1 MSKRKL
7 VTLLFALGS
16 ALVAASVYFPRLA
29 PFATVLALLMRSPFA
44 VAFARNAG
52 VEIPVI
58 VTEPEVLTKGEGK

>member
-29 PFATVLALLMRSPFA
+29 PFATMLALLMRSPFA
-44 VAFARNAG
+44 VAFAQGAG
-52 VEIPVI
+52 VEIPV
-58 VTEPEVLTKGEGK
+58 TEMPPEALPKGESK